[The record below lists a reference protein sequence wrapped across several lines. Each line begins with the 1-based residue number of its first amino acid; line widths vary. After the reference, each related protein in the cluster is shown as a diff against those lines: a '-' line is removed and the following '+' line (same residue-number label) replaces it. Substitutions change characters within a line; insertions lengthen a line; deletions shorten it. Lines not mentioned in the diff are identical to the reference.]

1 MENRDPYE
9 LEEFLQANNG
19 SGYVVTRSCGE
30 DSYESIIAK
39 RAKILAR
46 QKKPHCIYHIGED
59 GQRSRVA
66 FSCGLFHL

>member
-1 MENRDPYE
+1 MENRDRYE

-30 DSYESIIAK
+30 GSYESIIVR
-39 RAKILAR
+39 RAKVLAR
-46 QKKPHCIYHIGED
+46 QKKPHSIYHIDEN

-66 FSCGLFHL
+66 

>member
-1 MENRDPYE
+1 MENRDRYE
-9 LEEFLQANNG
+9 LEEFLQAKNG

-30 DSYESIIAK
+30 GSYEAIIAR

-46 QKKPHCIYHIGED
+46 QKKAHGIYHIGAD

-66 FSCGLFHL
+66 

>member
-1 MENRDPYE
+1 MENRDRYE

-30 DSYESIIAK
+30 GSYESIIAR

-46 QKKPHCIYHIGED
+46 QKKPHSIYHIDAD
-59 GQRSRVA
+59 GQRRRVA
-66 FSCGLFHL
+66 